1 MAAGRQTRNLILC
14 FDGTNNE
21 FGPQNTSVIR
31 FIQVLDQDPELQ
43 LSFYDPGVG
52 TLPEPG
58 FVTGVG
64 KWFSK
69 VIGLAFGAGLMSKVS
84 DAYGFL
90 MEHWQPGDRV
100 FLFGFSRGAYT
111 ARVLAALLH
120 MFGLLPAGSQHL
132 VPYLL
137 RLFQA
142 SRRELRKPAEKQTA
156 YWALCEEFRKTFARA
171 LPTCDDRR
179 FPIHFA
185 GLFDTVSSVG
195 WVWDPLR
202 LPFTSRNP
210 GIAHVRHAISI
221 DERRCFF
228 RQNQFS
234 PAPGQDLV
242 ELWFA
247 GVHSDVGGGYPENE
261 GGLWRAPYAWMLS
274 EAKRAWLL
282 TNIERER
289 VVWERSAVPIHPALE
304 KQHESL
310 QGRWWLA
317 EVFPKLVYHS
327 NSHKRWPQI
336 GLGRRRRVPE
346 GARLHPSACERIRDG
361 VPAYSPSNL
370 PGELVAGIRE
380 HQEFEPVVRWRTGRG
395 LESEG
400 SE

>member
-1 MAAGRQTRNLILC
+1 MAAAQQSRNLILC

-21 FGPQNTSVIR
+21 FGPENTSVIR
-31 FIQVLDQDPELQ
+31 FIQVLDQDPERQ

-52 TLPEPG
+52 TLPEPWR
-58 FVTGVG
+58 VTAVG

-84 DAYGFL
+84 DAYVFL
-90 MEHWQPGDRV
+90 MEHWRPGDRV

-120 MFGLLPAGSQHL
+120 MFGLLPSGGQHL
-132 VPYLL
+132 LPYLL
-137 RLFQA
+137 RLLQA
-142 SRRELRKPAEKQTA
+142 SGRELRKPEDKQVA
-156 YWALCEEFRKTFARA
+156 YWALCDAFRQTFARA

-195 WVWDPLR
+195 WAWDPLR

-234 PAPGQDLV
+234 LAAGQDLV

-247 GVHSDVGGGYPENE
+247 GVHSDVGGGYPENQ
-261 GGLWRAPYAWMLS
+261 GGLWREPYAWMLN
-274 EAKRAWLL
+274 EAKNASLL
-282 TNIERER
+282 TNPAREAQ
-289 VVWERSAVPIHPALE
+289 VWQRSAVPAHPALE
-304 KQHESL
+304 EQHESL
-310 QGRWWLA
+310 KGWWRLA

-327 NSHKRWPQI
+327 DTHKRRPHV
-336 GLGRRRRVPE
+336 GLGRRRRIPE
-346 GARLHPSACERIRDG
+346 GARLHPSVCERIRDK
-361 VPAYSPSNL
+361 VPPYSPSNL
-370 PGELVAGIRE
+370 PADLVARIRE
-380 HQEFEPVVRWRTGRG
+380 RKDI
-395 LESEG
+395 
-400 SE
+400 